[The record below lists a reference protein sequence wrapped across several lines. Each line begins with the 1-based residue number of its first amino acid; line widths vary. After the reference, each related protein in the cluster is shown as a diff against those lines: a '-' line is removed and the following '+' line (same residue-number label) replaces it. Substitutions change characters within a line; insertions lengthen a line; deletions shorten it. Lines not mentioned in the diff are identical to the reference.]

1 MIVRN
6 LKSVLSG
13 HINRIIREYID
24 RDLPG
29 VFKPLTDY
37 LYVIVGMLM
46 TVAVQSSSIVCAV
59 ITPLCGI
66 GVISLERAYSLIVGC
81 CIGTTTTGLIAAL
94 ASMGDG
100 FAESMQVSLAHLFFN
115 MVGFLLWFVVP
126 CARRLPIRLALWAGA
141 ETEKYRWWA
150 FCYIIGLFL
159 AFPGLAFILSL
170 VAPIFSDK
178 VIKESYSFQNGLT
191 FAKLYKLCS
200 GNSIES
206 DYTPK
211 YKIQSAQAAPKVFL
225 KQAVDSVDIDVDV
238 DEFGR
243 GKKKKNKNKNKN
255 KLPKPKKIT
264 TTTAAPTTT
273 GWDKFTS
280 VSANYD
286 DYYFYPEK
294 DWKIVE
300 TTTTDRYEPTTTS
313 WPTTPAL
320 VYTTEAPQQLK
331 PVKQYNLPAG
341 LQLPAHLSNF
351 NAGVFAAPKPDFAI
365 SPEDEYEYYY
375 EYYYDESDSYD
386 DLGMKKPTKK
396 KRRKKRKKNQ
406 KKKKNQKNYA
416 NYQNSYS
423 QPAFECWECLSANSF
438 EDCQN
443 RGKYVQCNGG
453 SIGCDI
459 TVRSR
464 RNNRYRD
471 WYIEKVQMG
480 CKQMQSCQ
488 TEHQFNF
495 GYHPQCFPEDSTW
508 PALLQWNHSTCRQCC
523 GTSKCN
529 FDWFQNKPDT
539 TAEWNSTDSHVVS
552 GYGNYNS
559 NSGSYN
565 YNYNNNYNSQNNNNY
580 ANNGAYNGG
589 YYNG

>member
-1 MIVRN
+1 MIN
-6 LKSVLSG
+6 
-13 HINRIIREYID
+13 N
-24 RDLPG
+24 
-29 VFKPLTDY
+29 
-37 LYVIVGMLM
+37 
-46 TVAVQSSSIVCAV
+46 
-59 ITPLCGI
+59 
-66 GVISLERAYSLIVGC
+66 
-81 CIGTTTTGLIAAL
+81 
-94 ASMGDG
+94 
-100 FAESMQVSLAHLFFN
+100 
-115 MVGFLLWFVVP
+115 
-126 CARRLPIRLALWAGA
+126 
-141 ETEKYRWWA
+141 
-150 FCYIIGLFL
+150 LFL
-159 AFPGLAFILSL
+159 
-170 VAPIFSDK
+170 
-178 VIKESYSFQNGLT
+178 Q
-191 FAKLYKLCS
+191 
-200 GNSIES
+200 
-206 DYTPK
+206 
-211 YKIQSAQAAPKVFL
+211 
-225 KQAVDSVDIDVDV
+225 
-238 DEFGR
+238 
-243 GKKKKNKNKNKN
+243 
-255 KLPKPKKIT
+255 KIT

-273 GWDKFTS
+273 GWDQFTS

-294 DWKIVE
+294 DWQIKE

-331 PVKQYNLPAG
+331 PAKQYNLPAG

-351 NAGVFAAPKPDFAI
+351 NAGLFAAPKPNFEITPD
-365 SPEDEYEYYY
+365 EDEYEYYY
-375 EYYYDESDSYD
+375 EYYYDESDSYYD

-396 KRRKKRKKNQ
+396 KRRKKRKKSQ

-416 NYQNSYS
+416 NYQNAYS
-423 QPAFECWECLSANSF
+423 EPAFECWECLSADSF

-464 RNNRYRD
+464 RNNRYRN

-480 CKQMQSCQ
+480 CKQMQSCM

-529 FDWFQNKPDT
+529 FDWFQNQPDT
-539 TAEWNSTDSHVVS
+539 TAEWNSTDTHVFP
-552 GYGNYNS
+552 GYGSYNS
-559 NSGSYN
+559 NSNSNSGNYN
-565 YNYNNNYNSQNNNNY
+565 YNYNNNYNSQTNNNY

-589 YYNG
+589 YHNG